1 VKRNYDP
8 AFEKCFEIVR
18 DLDINHSYAS
28 LEAVRNETAFTERL
42 CFIIFTTMEL
52 EYNLFI

>member
-1 VKRNYDP
+1 MKRNNDP